1 VPAESVGFF
10 GKLPSHGDFL
20 VRRVPGAFRD
30 CWDSW
35 LQRCIA
41 ESQRTLGSAWLDC
54 YLTSPIWRFFLSD
67 GVAGASSFGG
77 VLLPSVDRVGRY
89 FPFTVVVELPTGIS
103 PLQFAELGNS
113 WFEEVEQLTTEALQ
127 SREFELVAFDAALM
141 ATGAKLAGLDRLEAE
156 PVFPGTSTQWRWP
169 IRSVKEVASGL
180 GPVLIVAAQRALRP
194 LTLWWTDGSDQVQ
207 PSALLI
213 QSLPQPTSFAA
224 LLAGNWADGHWD
236 GRVAMEPVTDTLTS
250 AVSFR
255 IISAGVTDAGTV
267 RDENQDNFARD
278 DANRLWAVADGMGGH
293 SRGDVASQM
302 VIDALNDL
310 ESTATLNSALQAVHV
325 ALQRVNSDLQRSAL
339 SVGAAEKSG
348 STVVALVV
356 RGTQWGVT
364 WAGDSRAYLYRDGK
378 LSQLTRDHSP
388 IDEATGDDANSLAML
403 ISGPGIITRAVG
415 GDVDLQ
421 LDQIADTAAAGD
433 RFLLCSDGLYRALD
447 ETSIVACLAQG
458 TAEEA
463 SQALIGAARD
473 AEADDNVTAVIVDIY
488 ADV

>member
-1 VPAESVGFF
+1 
-10 GKLPSHGDFL
+10 
-20 VRRVPGAFRD
+20 
-30 CWDSW
+30 
-35 LQRCIA
+35 
-41 ESQRTLGSAWLDC
+41 
-54 YLTSPIWRFFLSD
+54 
-67 GVAGASSFGG
+67 
-77 VLLPSVDRVGRY
+77 
-89 FPFTVVVELPTGIS
+89 
-103 PLQFAELGNS
+103 
-113 WFEEVEQLTTEALQ
+113 
-127 SREFELVAFDAALM
+127 
-141 ATGAKLAGLDRLEAE
+141 
-156 PVFPGTSTQWRWP
+156 
-169 IRSVKEVASGL
+169 
-180 GPVLIVAAQRALRP
+180 
-194 LTLWWTDGSDQVQ
+194 
-207 PSALLI
+207 
-213 QSLPQPTSFAA
+213 
-224 LLAGNWADGHWD
+224 
-236 GRVAMEPVTDTLTS
+236 
-250 AVSFR
+250 
-255 IISAGVTDAGTV
+255 
-267 RDENQDNFARD
+267 
-278 DANRLWAVADGMGGH
+278 
-293 SRGDVASQM
+293 
-302 VIDALNDL
+302 LNDL